1 MDIYIRRYCIHDLRK
16 QLPTSFQNLK
26 KSFSQYRKDF
36 KILIID
42 DNDVPFFDTLKALG
56 YFVQRE
62 ADIKKLSEVE
72 DFDLVLCDKRE
83 VGRLMK
89 VSGEGL
95 YLAKKIKE
103 SYPFTPVILYSSEAF
118 MYNDFVAIRILDD
131 VISDAP
137 DSDTF
142 ADYVDKQITALLDPF
157 KQWEKLNIE
166 LIKLGLS
173 TRQISKV
180 ESNYVRQLIK
190 TRSYT
195 MSQSLDEKMLSSVG
209 KELLLKFAEQA
220 IFHIFA
226 S

>member
-1 MDIYIRRYCIHDLRK
+1 
-16 QLPTSFQNLK
+16 
-26 KSFSQYRKDF
+26 
-36 KILIID
+36 
-42 DNDVPFFDTLKALG
+42 
-56 YFVQRE
+56 
-62 ADIKKLSEVE
+62 
-72 DFDLVLCDKRE
+72 
-83 VGRLMK
+83 
-89 VSGEGL
+89 
-95 YLAKKIKE
+95 
-103 SYPFTPVILYSSEAF
+103 
-118 MYNDFVAIRILDD
+118 MYNDFDAIRILDD

-195 MSQSLDEKMLSSVG
+195 MSQSLAEKMLSSAG

-220 IFHIFA
+220 IFHVFA

>member
-1 MDIYIRRYCIHDLRK
+1 MNIYIRKYSIIDLRK
-16 QLPTSFQNLK
+16 QLPTSFENLK
-26 KSFSQYRKDF
+26 NSFSLYRKKF

-42 DNDVPFFDTLKALG
+42 DNDVPFSDTLKSLG

-62 ADIKKLSEVE
+62 TDIKKLSEVE
-72 DFDLVLCDKRE
+72 DFDLVLCDKRD

-89 VSGEGL
+89 VTGQGL

-118 MYNDFVAIRILDD
+118 MYNDFDAIRILDD

-137 DSDTF
+137 DPDTF
-142 ADYVDKQITALLDPF
+142 ADYVDKQIKALLDPF

-166 LIKLGLS
+166 LIKLGLT

-180 ESNYVRQLIK
+180 ESNYVDQLIK

-195 MSQSLDEKMLSSVG
+195 VSQGLPERLLSSAV

-220 IFHIFA
+220 IFHIFT